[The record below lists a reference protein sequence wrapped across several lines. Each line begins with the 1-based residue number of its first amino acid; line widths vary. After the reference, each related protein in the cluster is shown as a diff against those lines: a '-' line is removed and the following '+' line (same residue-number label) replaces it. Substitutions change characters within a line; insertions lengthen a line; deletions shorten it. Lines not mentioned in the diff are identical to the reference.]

1 MLYPKIYATLK
12 KELALDRD
20 RLFVALQYMLPQHA
34 LSRLVGRL
42 ANCPWPVCKGPL
54 IRWFAR
60 HYQVDMTEAARP
72 DLEAYASF
80 NDFFTRA
87 LKTGARPIASA
98 PDHLACPADGVIS
111 QFGSIETG
119 RIFQAKGVAYDIG
132 ELLANEALAESFRH
146 GHYATVYL
154 SPRDYHRVHM
164 PLDGALT
171 DMLYAPGR
179 LFSVNLITAERVPGL
194 FARNERVVA
203 VFDTPHGKMALV
215 LVGAMIVAGIETV
228 WAGLA
233 APQPGRAQHTR
244 YPTAEAVALRKGEE
258 MGRFKLGSTVVMLL
272 ANPALQWLDNVE
284 TGASVRMGQALAVLP

>member
-1 MLYPKIYATLK
+1 MN
-12 KELALDRD
+12 RNQ
-20 RLFVALQYMLPQHA
+20 LFIALQYMLPQHA

-42 ANCPWPVCKGPL
+42 ASCPWSVCKRPL
-54 IRWFAR
+54 IHWFAR

-72 DLEAYASF
+72 DLKAYASF

-132 ELLANEALAESFRH
+132 ELLANEALAELFRH
-146 GHYATVYL
+146 GQYATVYL
-154 SPRDYHRVHM
+154 SPKDYHRVHM

-179 LFSVNLITAERVPGL
+179 LFSVNLVTAERVPGL

-228 WAGLA
+228 WAGLVTPQSGW
-233 APQPGRAQHTR
+233 APHTR
-244 YPTAEAVALRKGEE
+244 YPIAEAVALRKGEE
-258 MGRFKLGSTVVMLL
+258 MGRFKLGSTVVVLL
-272 ANPALQWLDNVE
+272 ANPALQWLDNIG
-284 TGASVRMGQALAVLP
+284 TGASVRMGQSLALLK